1 MYQRSYF
8 EKPRNQQQTELN
20 QSSALLTL
28 MVWPIQN
35 IYNVFK
41 STFFGNFHSVFYI
54 WFHWNCIVKGSMCW
68 SQNQILGDGSLTED
82 EFIKGC
88 MQDDDLVSCSNIFSL
103 SIILLLELPCS
114 LLRVWRFYPIVF
126 SRGSQGLSARRAQRT
141 NSRCPK
147 RLQLEVGAQ
156 RAN

>member
-8 EKPRNQQQTELN
+8 EKLRNQQQTELN

-35 IYNVFK
+35 IYNVSK
-41 STFFGNFHSVFYI
+41 STFFGNFHSVFII

-88 MQDDDLVSCSNIFSL
+88 MQDDDLVSCFFCSNIFSCL
-103 SIILLLELPCS
+103 VRCFVSD
-114 LLRVWRFYPIVF
+114 VFYPIVY

-141 NSRCPK
+141 KSRCPK
-147 RLQLEVGAQ
+147 GLQLEVGAQ
-156 RAN
+156 RAPSLLV